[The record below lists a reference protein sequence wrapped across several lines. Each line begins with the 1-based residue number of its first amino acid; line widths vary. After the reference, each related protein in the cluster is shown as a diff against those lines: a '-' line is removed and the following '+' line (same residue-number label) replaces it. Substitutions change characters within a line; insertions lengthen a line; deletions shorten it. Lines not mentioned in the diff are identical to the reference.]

1 MCGITGFV
9 DFSGR
14 SGPES
19 LKRMADALVHRGPDD
34 EGLECLSDPAATVGL
49 GFRRL
54 AIIDLS
60 PAGHQPMRDPAD
72 GSWIA
77 FNGEVYN
84 FREIRSELEAAGH
97 TFHSH
102 SDTEV
107 ILHALRA
114 WGLAA
119 VDRFIGMF
127 AIAWYR
133 PAVRKLTL
141 LRDRAGVKPLFYY
154 WNEQQFLFGS
164 ELKSFHQHPDFRK
177 ELDPEAL
184 GLFFRFGYIPAP
196 YSIFRNTFKL
206 PPAHWLELDLTSRS
220 ITLRQYWN
228 LADAVLQPAPVMSDA
243 EVEEE
248 TERLLVSAFQYRMI
262 ADVPVGVFLSGG
274 YDSSCVAALLQRNTG
289 SKIRTFTIG
298 FEDERFNEAAHA
310 KKVAGYLGTD
320 HYEHFCTYRE
330 AMEIV
335 PRLPEIYDEPFG
347 DQSAVPTTLV
357 SSIARKQVT
366 VALSADGGDELF
378 AGYPRHRK
386 SMGYLNRLSGIPVAL
401 RKSASALLP
410 IASGRDLSRADRRE
424 KLREFLRA
432 GDAASQF
439 RIINETYTATEAQE
453 LIGLPV
459 KPLPTRFDAGAELAR
474 IPDPLQQVLTL
485 EYQTYLVEDILQKV
499 DRATMSVSLEGRE
512 PFLDHRIAE
521 WVGRLPSRWKMDD
534 TAQKILLKKI
544 VHRHI
549 PRELMERPK
558 MGFGVPLVDWLKTD
572 LRPFLEHALREGSFD
587 HGLLDPRQV
596 GRLKSAYLAGRLEN
610 FERLWYVLMFQTWYD
625 RWMR

>member
-9 DFSGR
+9 DFSSR
-14 SGPES
+14 SGPDT
-19 LKRMADALVHRGPDD
+19 LKRMADTIVHRGPDD
-34 EGLECLSDPAATVGL
+34 EGLECFQDPDASVGL

-60 PAGHQPMRDPAD
+60 AAGHQPMRNPVD
-72 GSWIA
+72 GSWIV

-97 TFHSH
+97 SFRSH

-107 ILHALRA
+107 ILYALRT
-114 WGLAA
+114 WGIAA

-133 PAVRKLTL
+133 PAERKLVL
-141 LRDRAGVKPLFYY
+141 IRDRAGVKPLFYH
-154 WNEQQFLFGS
+154 WNDRQFLFGS
-164 ELKSFHQHPDFRK
+164 ELKTFHCHPDFRR
-177 ELDPEAL
+177 EIDTDAL

-206 PPAHWLELDLTSRS
+206 PPAHWLELDLATRRVS
-220 ITLRQYWN
+220 IHRYWN
-228 LADAVLQPAPVMSDA
+228 LTAQLEKAAPEMNDL

-248 TERLLVSAFQYRMI
+248 TERLLISAFRYRMI
-262 ADVPVGVFLSGG
+262 SDVPVGVFLSGG
-274 YDSSCVAALLQRNTG
+274 YDSSCVAALLQRNVG
-289 SKIRTFTIG
+289 AKIRTFTIG

-310 KKVAGYLGTD
+310 RKVAEYLGTD
-320 HYEHFCTYRE
+320 HFEHFCTYRE
-330 AMEIV
+330 AMDIV

-357 SSIARKQVT
+357 SAIARKHVT

-386 SMGYLNRLSGIPVAL
+386 SMGYLHRLSRIPRSL
-401 RKSASALLP
+401 RKSAAALLP
-410 IASGRDLSRADRRE
+410 VAGGRDLSRADRRE

-432 GDAASQF
+432 DHAASQF
-439 RIINETYTATEAQE
+439 RIINETYTATEVNE
-453 LIGLPV
+453 LMGVPV
-459 KPLPTRFDAGAELAR
+459 KPLLTRFDEGSSYTR
-474 IPDPLQQVLTL
+474 IADPLQQVLTL
-485 EYQTYLVEDILQKV
+485 EYETYLVEDILQKV
-499 DRATMSVSLEGRE
+499 DRATMSASLEGRE

-521 WVGRLPSRWKMDD
+521 WVGRLPARFKMDD
-534 TAQKILLKKI
+534 KTQKILLKKI

-549 PRELMERPK
+549 PAAIMERPK
-558 MGFGVPLVDWLKTD
+558 MGFGIPLVDWLRTD
-572 LRPFLEHALREGSFD
+572 LRPYLETVLREGAFD
-587 HGLLDPRQV
+587 HGLLDPRKV
-596 GRLKSAYLAGRLEN
+596 ARLKAAYLAGRLEN
-610 FERLWYVLMFQTWYD
+610 FERLWYVITFQSWYD

>member
-1 MCGITGFV
+1 MDRLQRRGLQFPGDQV
-9 DFSGR
+9 GVGGR
-14 SGPES
+14 
-19 LKRMADALVHRGPDD
+19 D
-34 EGLECLSDPAATVGL
+34 
-49 GFRRL
+49 
-54 AIIDLS
+54 
-60 PAGHQPMRDPAD
+60 
-72 GSWIA
+72 
-77 FNGEVYN
+77 
-84 FREIRSELEAAGH
+84 

-133 PAVRKLTL
+133 PATRKLTL

-154 WNEQQFLFGS
+154 WNEQLFLFGS

-228 LADAVLQPAPVMSDA
+228 LADAVQQPAPVMSDA

-357 SSIARKQVT
+357 SSIA
-366 VALSADGGDELF
+366 
-378 AGYPRHRK
+378 
-386 SMGYLNRLSGIPVAL
+386 
-401 RKSASALLP
+401 
-410 IASGRDLSRADRRE
+410 SR
-424 KLREFLRA
+424 
-432 GDAASQF
+432 
-439 RIINETYTATEAQE
+439 
-453 LIGLPV
+453 
-459 KPLPTRFDAGAELAR
+459 
-474 IPDPLQQVLTL
+474 
-485 EYQTYLVEDILQKV
+485 
-499 DRATMSVSLEGRE
+499 
-512 PFLDHRIAE
+512 
-521 WVGRLPSRWKMDD
+521 
-534 TAQKILLKKI
+534 
-544 VHRHI
+544 
-549 PRELMERPK
+549 
-558 MGFGVPLVDWLKTD
+558 
-572 LRPFLEHALREGSFD
+572 
-587 HGLLDPRQV
+587 
-596 GRLKSAYLAGRLEN
+596 
-610 FERLWYVLMFQTWYD
+610 
-625 RWMR
+625 

>member
-14 SGPES
+14 SGPET
-19 LKRMADALVHRGPDD
+19 LKRMADAIVHRGPDD
-34 EGLECLSDPAATVGL
+34 EGLECFQDAAASVGL

-54 AIIDLS
+54 AILDLS
-60 PAGHQPMRDPAD
+60 PAGHQPMQDPAD

-84 FREIRSELEAAGH
+84 FRVIRTELESAGH
-97 TFHSH
+97 VFRSH

-114 WGLAA
+114 WGLSA

-133 PAVRKLTL
+133 PAARKLVL
-141 LRDRAGVKPLFYY
+141 IRDRAGVKPLFYH
-154 WNEQQFLFGS
+154 WNGQQFLFGS
-164 ELKSFHQHPDFRK
+164 ELKTFHRHPGFRK
-177 ELDPEAL
+177 AIDPDAL

-196 YSIFRNTFKL
+196 YCIFKETHKL
-206 PPAHWLELDLTSRS
+206 PPGHWLELDLPSR
-220 ITLRQYWN
+220 TLSVHKYWN
-228 LADAVLQPAPVMSDA
+228 LPELLLHPAPALSDA
-243 EVEEE
+243 EVEVE
-248 TERLLVSAFQYRMI
+248 TERLLVSAFRYRMI

-274 YDSSCVAALLQRNTG
+274 YDSSCVAALLQSNSG

-310 KKVAGYLGTD
+310 KKVAQYLGTD
-320 HYEHFCTYRE
+320 HHEHFCTYRE
-330 AMEIV
+330 AMDIV
-335 PRLPEIYDEPFG
+335 PRLPDIYDEPFG

-357 SSIARKQVT
+357 SSIARQHVT

-386 SMGYLNRLSGIPVAL
+386 SMSYLQRLARIPASL
-401 RKSASALLP
+401 RRSAAVLLP
-410 IASGRDLSRADRRE
+410 VASGRDLSRADRRE

-432 GDAASQF
+432 GDVAAQF

-453 LIGLPV
+453 LMGLPV
-459 KPLPTRFDAGAELAR
+459 KPLSTRFDAGAEYGR
-474 IPDPLQQVLTL
+474 IDDPLQQVLTL

-521 WVGRLPSRWKMDD
+521 WVGRLPARFKMDD
-534 TAQKILLKKI
+534 AGQKILLRNI

-549 PRELMERPK
+549 PREIMERPK

-572 LRPFLEHALREGSFD
+572 LRPFLEETLREEAFV
-587 HGLLDPRQV
+587 HGLLDPVQV
-596 GRLKSAYLAGRLEN
+596 GRLKSAYLQGRLEN
-610 FERLWYVLMFQTWYD
+610 FERLWYVLMFQSWYD

>member
-14 SGPES
+14 SGPET
-19 LKRMADALVHRGPDD
+19 LKRMADAIVHRGPDD
-34 EGLECLSDPAATVGL
+34 EGLECFQDAAASVGL

-54 AIIDLS
+54 AILDLS
-60 PAGHQPMRDPAD
+60 PAGHQPMQDPAD

-84 FREIRSELEAAGH
+84 FRVIRTELESAGH
-97 TFHSH
+97 VFRSH

-114 WGLAA
+114 WGLSA

-133 PAVRKLTL
+133 PAARKLVL
-141 LRDRAGVKPLFYY
+141 IRDRAGVKPLFYH
-154 WNEQQFLFGS
+154 WNGQQFLFGS
-164 ELKSFHQHPDFRK
+164 ELKTFHRHPGFRK
-177 ELDPEAL
+177 AIDPDAL

-196 YSIFRNTFKL
+196 YCIFKETHKL
-206 PPAHWLELDLTSRS
+206 PPGHWLELDLPSRTFS
-220 ITLRQYWN
+220 VHKYWN
-228 LADAVLQPAPVMSDA
+228 LPELLLHPAPALSDA
-243 EVEEE
+243 EVEVE
-248 TERLLVSAFQYRMI
+248 TERLLVSAFRYRMI

-274 YDSSCVAALLQRNTG
+274 YDSSCVAALLQSNSG

-310 KKVAGYLGTD
+310 KKVAQYLGTD
-320 HYEHFCTYRE
+320 HHEHFCTYRE
-330 AMEIV
+330 AMDIV
-335 PRLPEIYDEPFG
+335 PRLPDIYDEPFG

-357 SSIARKQVT
+357 SSIARQHVT

-386 SMGYLNRLSGIPVAL
+386 SMSYLQRLARIPASL
-401 RKSASALLP
+401 RRSAAVLLP
-410 IASGRDLSRADRRE
+410 VASGRDLSRADRRE

-432 GDAASQF
+432 GDVAAQF

-453 LIGLPV
+453 LMGLPV
-459 KPLPTRFDAGAELAR
+459 KPLSTRFDAGAEYGR
-474 IPDPLQQVLTL
+474 IDDPLQQVLTL

-521 WVGRLPSRWKMDD
+521 WVGRLPARFKMDD
-534 TAQKILLKKI
+534 AGQKILLRNI

-549 PRELMERPK
+549 PREIMERPK

-572 LRPFLEHALREGSFD
+572 LRPFLEETLREEAFV
-587 HGLLDPRQV
+587 HGLLDPVQV
-596 GRLKSAYLAGRLEN
+596 GRLKSAYLQGRLEN
-610 FERLWYVLMFQTWYD
+610 FERLWYVLMFQSWYD